1 MSVVAENDYALVD
14 GPELVRFVARIL
26 ERFGVRPEDARVTG
40 EVLAAADRR
49 GVESHGV
56 SRLDAYYVDRLRTG
70 TMLPAPDVTVVRET
84 PTTIVLDA
92 GNGLGQPAS
101 ERAMRAVIEK
111 ARTSGVAFG
120 AVRNSNHYG
129 IAGYYAMLAL
139 EAGLIGMSST
149 NSIRYGAA
157 TYGRALMLGTNP
169 WAYAIPAGEEPPFVL
184 DFATTTVARGK
195 LEVYERKEK
204 PIPDGWALDADGAGT
219 NDPARGL
226 LGALL
231 PLGGAGVENG
241 GHKGYGLGLLADIM
255 CGVLSGGAFGEG
267 LPLATDPPMPGK
279 ISHFFGAIDPGA
291 FRDVAAFK
299 ADVDRELRAFKH
311 SARVPGENRIFVA
324 GEIEHERTLRSER
337 EGVRV
342 HRKSWRA
349 LESLA
354 ASLDVPAART
364 R

>member
-1 MSVVAENDYALVD
+1 MSIAAENDYALAD
-14 GPELVRFVARIL
+14 GPALAAFVAEVLVRL
-26 ERFGVRPEDARVTG
+26 GVRPDDARIVG
-40 EVLAAADRR
+40 DVLVAADRR

-56 SRLDAYYVDRLRTG
+56 SRLGAYYVERLRSG
-70 TMLPAPDVTVVRET
+70 AMLAAPPVDVVRET

-92 GNGLGQPAS
+92 GNGLGHPAG

-111 ARTSGVAFG
+111 AKHAGVAFG

-139 EAGLIGMSST
+139 ESGLIGMSST

-169 WAYAIPAGEEPPFVL
+169 WAYAIPAGDEPPFVL

-195 LEVYERKEK
+195 LEVFERKEK
-204 PIPDGWALDADGAGT
+204 PVPAGWALDADGVET
-219 NDPARGL
+219 TDPARGL

-231 PLGGAGVENG
+231 PLGGSGVEGG

-255 CGVLSGGAFGEG
+255 CGVLSGGAFGDG
-267 LPLATDPPMPGK
+267 LPRPTDPPMPGK

-291 FRDVAAFK
+291 FRDPAAFK
-299 ADVDRELRAFKH
+299 ADMDEELRAFKR
-311 SARVPGENRIFVA
+311 SDRVPGQDRIYVA
-324 GEIEHERTLRSER
+324 GEIEHERTLRSDR
-337 EGVRV
+337 EGVRI
-342 HRKSWRA
+342 HRKSWTA
-349 LESLA
+349 LERLA
-354 ASLDVPAART
+354 ASFDVPFAIGR
-364 R
+364 